1 MREISDVSQEEQTQ
15 FSTLF
20 SEGYSAAQ
28 NQNRRQVGIL
38 LPTYCEAGNI
48 ENLIREIGSLN
59 IEPLI
64 VNKYDCLIVQIVKM
78 FSSELEKNVM
88 DDIKTIIAYSY

>member
-1 MREISDVSQEEQTQ
+1 VTQVREISDVSQGEQPQ

-20 SEGYSAAQ
+20 PKDYSGDQ
-28 NQNRRQVGIL
+28 NQNKPQVAIL

-48 ENLIREIGSLN
+48 ESLIREIGSLD

-64 VNKYDCLIVQIVKM
+64 IVILK
-78 FSSELEKNVM
+78 
-88 DDIKTIIAYSY
+88 A